1 MRNERPLI
9 LRPERGTGPTNR
21 DEAVL
26 RGKKG
31 GGGGGRGE
39 KHLAFEGKWEFA
51 WAHGADGRVGDRG
64 LARGRGGGAHKGAH
78 SRLACTLTL
87 EFNLPLLHLGSPFMG
102 LPFRVCQMLQCL

>member
-1 MRNERPLI
+1 MNAIDSTAR
-9 LRPERGTGPTNR
+9 TGNGS
-21 DEAVL
+21 DESGRSRAPGKKRWGGEGGGKNIWLL
-26 RGKKG
+26 RGKG
-31 GGGGGRGE
+31 
-39 KHLAFEGKWEFA
+39 EFA